1 MLEAD
6 KKARDAINKDIAIGV
21 AKQTAKKAGKDA
33 LKAMAVAAL
42 FDLLKS
48 IMNGLIRFFK
58 EKNKSFAL
66 FLDNIKKS
74 IKKFYKS
81 YFQFC

>member
-58 EKNKSFAL
+58 EKHKSFAL